1 MSSGK
6 NSKLS
11 KRRKR
16 SQQKLTMIKKV
27 VIKDSNSDSD
37 SNSINQYITPK
48 NKNIVKPKV
57 WELNNRKTFYNW
69 LHKQYNKYDS
79 VNNQEITDETV
90 KLFRVQKLLRDYMQD
105 DSPYRGILLY
115 HGLGSGKTCSAIAI
129 ASALEG
135 KEEVIFMSNA
145 SL

>member
-27 VIKDSNSDSD
+27 VIKDSNSDSDSD

-79 VNNQEITDETV
+79 ANNQEITDETV

-105 DSPYRGILLY
+105 SSPYRGILL
-115 HGLGSGKTCSAIAI
+115 
-129 ASALEG
+129 
-135 KEEVIFMSNA
+135 
-145 SL
+145 

>member
-37 SNSINQYITPK
+37 SDSNSINQYITPK
-48 NKNIVKPKV
+48 NKNIVKPKPSR
-57 WELNNRKTFYNW
+57 NPTIIDRKKAAN
-69 LHKQYNKYDS
+69 
-79 VNNQEITDETV
+79 
-90 KLFRVQKLLRDYMQD
+90 
-105 DSPYRGILLY
+105 IL
-115 HGLGSGKTCSAIAI
+115 
-129 ASALEG
+129 
-135 KEEVIFMSNA
+135 
-145 SL
+145 

>member
-37 SNSINQYITPK
+37 SDSNSINQYITPK

-57 WELNNRKTFYNW
+57 WELNNRKTFIIGFISNII
-69 LHKQYNKYDS
+69 N
-79 VNNQEITDETV
+79 
-90 KLFRVQKLLRDYMQD
+90 M
-105 DSPYRGILLY
+105 
-115 HGLGSGKTCSAIAI
+115 IALI
-129 ASALEG
+129 I
-135 KEEVIFMSNA
+135 KK
-145 SL
+145 